1 MGIEIREHTPGKD
14 VNDFIQAAFE
24 VFRSDPMWVPPLDF
38 EFKERLSPK
47 HNPFF
52 ARADVTLF
60 TAWKDGKLA
69 GRCSATIDREWLKVW
84 KDDCGFFGFF
94 DTIDDQEVANALM
107 TAAER
112 WLKSKGLKRMI
123 GPLSLYANDEI
134 GCLVEGFDYPP
145 NLMMAHSQKYQAK
158 LIEGTGC
165 EKEKDL
171 FCWKYE
177 AASPFPDRVLKAWEN
192 IKSMPEVK
200 LRSVDPSRMEEELA
214 VIMDIYND
222 AWKGKSYM
230 VPALPDEVKKIAKDM
245 KLILDPDI
253 AFMAEIN
260 GKPAGMCITLPNL
273 NEAIGDMGGKLFPL
287 GWAKLLWRVKVKH
300 PESARLM
307 MLGIKGEAR
316 SNVKKYGGLSAA
328 MYVEVAK
335 RGAAKG
341 YKWGELSWTREDDAP
356 INLGIRSMGAKVY
369 KKYRVYRKAL
379 A

>member
-112 WLKSKGLKRMI
+112 WLKSKGMKRMI